1 MNFGVLLVLLS
12 SLLFTLSSY
21 FAKVVTNITGMSGVI
36 TSFSRFSIGAI
47 SMFIYILATKKTFK
61 TPDIKPI
68 IYRAVFNSG
77 AIILFSAAYNYTTMT
92 KVNMLNMTYPLFVIL
107 IAPYFTKEKI
117 KRSTYIYLVV
127 IMVGIYIVTNPQI
140 GSFNVGDLLAIL
152 SAVFA
157 AISILSLTK
166 SLVNNEGYLIV
177 FYVMLFG
184 TLLNIPTAMKDLS
197 NFDYNGLL
205 PVLAA
210 GVFGFLGQV
219 VITWG
224 YKFVDSA
231 TGALVATSR
240 IIMGGIIGYIFLN
253 EPMNIRIIAGM
264 ILITLSLAGLS
275 GYFNKKSKA

>member
-127 IMVGIYIVTNPQI
+127 IMLGIYIVTNPQI

-184 TLLNIPTAMKDLS
+184 TIINIPTAFKDLS
-197 NFDYNGLL
+197 SFDMNGLV
-205 PVLAA
+205 PVIVSASF
-210 GVFGFLGQV
+210 GVLGQIF
-219 VITWG
+219 ITWG
-224 YKFVDSA
+224 YKYVDSA
-231 TGALVATSR
+231 TGSLISASR
-240 IIMGGIIGYIFLN
+240 IIMAALIGYMFLG
-253 EPMNIRIIAGM
+253 EPINLRILMGI
-264 ILITLSLAGLS
+264 ILITLSLIGIS
-275 GYFNKKSKA
+275 GYFNKKSNA